1 MNDRLR
7 KLMDALSLLAKQSNE
22 PDALMIMELRIHEY
36 FAGVADRKTALSS
49 LRKAVRAEAEAEPDD
64 HEFWEAVER
73 YADQIA

>member
-7 KLMDALSLLAKQSNE
+7 KLMEALNLLAKQSNE

-36 FAGVADRKTALSS
+36 FAVVADRQAALAS
-49 LRKAVRAEAEAEPDD
+49 LRKATLAEAEPDE

-73 YADQIA
+73 FADQIA

>member
-22 PDALMIMELRIHEY
+22 PETQMIMQLRINEY
-36 FAGVADRKTALSS
+36 FAGVGDRQLALAR
-49 LRKAVRAEAEAEPDD
+49 LRKATLAKAEAEPNE

-73 YADQIA
+73 FADQIV

>member
-7 KLMDALSLLAKQSNE
+7 TFMVALSLLAKQSNE
-22 PDALMIMELRIHEY
+22 PEAQLTMQACVQQY
-36 FAGVADRKTALSS
+36 FAGVADRQAALAS
-49 LRKAVRAEAEAEPDD
+49 LRKATVAKAEAEPDE